1 MNIDNKKL
9 ENWLKQL
16 VDFRNIELKENEEF
30 NSFSEED
37 FNNYKNETKE
47 IEALISGL
55 LSNENSL
62 DELKDLKSKYTYLA
76 ADFENYKKRSIK
88 LQNESYS
95 KAKADIIFRFL
106 NVYDNIET
114 LCKQVE
120 NYKDISDDV
129 KSFIDGCNLIFKQ
142 ITQALSDLNV
152 QKIEVHEGDKF
163 DLSTMNAISSI
174 ENTEIESG
182 CVVSIVQS
190 GWTSD
195 NGIIRY
201 VNVIVAK

>member
-16 VDFRNIELKENEEF
+16 VDFRNIELKENGEF

-37 FNNYKNETKE
+37 FNNYENETKE
-47 IEALISGL
+47 IETLISD
-55 LSNENSL
+55 LSTNEKSL

-142 ITQALSDLNV
+142 ITQTLSDLNV
-152 QKIEVHEGDKF
+152 QKIEVHNGDKF

>member
-9 ENWLKQL
+9 EKWLKQL
-16 VDFRNIELKENEEF
+16 VDFRNIELKEHEEF
-30 NSFSEED
+30 NNFSEED
-37 FNNYKNETKE
+37 FDNYENETNE
-47 IEALISGL
+47 IETLISN
-55 LSNENSL
+55 LSLKENNS
-62 DELKDLKSKYTYLA
+62 DELKDLKTKYIYLA

-95 KAKADIIFRFL
+95 KAKVDIIFHFL
-106 NVYDNIET
+106 SVYDNIET

-120 NYKDISDDV
+120 NYKNISNDV
-129 KSFIDGCNLIFKQ
+129 KFFIDGCNLIFKQ
-142 ITQALSDLNV
+142 ITQTLSDLNV
-152 QKIEVHEGDKF
+152 QKIEVHKGDKF
-163 DLSTMNAISSI
+163 DLSIMNAISSI

-190 GWTSD
+190 GWASD
-195 NGIIRY
+195 NRIIRY